1 MSITATELKSNLGK
15 YLLLGHGEDKNN
27 GRDRKSILE
36 DAFEALMA
44 AVYLDAG
51 PEGLDTVRKI
61 VLPFIERE
69 LGELPAGG
77 KAFDYKTALQQ
88 FVQQSGTDVLEYV
101 TVGEAG
107 PDHAK
112 VFTVE
117 ARLNTNVVGS
127 GKGSSKREA
136 EQNAAHAALLLFGQ
150 DETGL

>member
-1 MSITATELKSNLGK
+1 
-15 YLLLGHGEDKNN
+15 DKNN

-51 PEGLDTVRKI
+51 ADGLDTVRKI

-69 LGELPAGG
+69 LCELPAGG

-101 TVGEAG
+101 TVGESG

-117 ARLNTNVVGS
+117 ARLNTNVVGT